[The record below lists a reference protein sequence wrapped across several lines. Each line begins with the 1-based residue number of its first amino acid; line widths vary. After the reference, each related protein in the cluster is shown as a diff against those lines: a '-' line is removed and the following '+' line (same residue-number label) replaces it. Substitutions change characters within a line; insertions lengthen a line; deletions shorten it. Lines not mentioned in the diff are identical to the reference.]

1 MQRALFARLI
11 VQDQPVILLD
21 EPFGAIDAATIDD
34 LLALIARWRAEG
46 RTVVAVLHELDIVR
60 RAFPRTLLLARE
72 CIFWGDTR
80 DALCEKNLIRARAMS
95 EAFDERARECLRD
108 EFDAEDQLHVH

>member
-1 MQRALFARLI
+1 M
-11 VQDQPVILLD
+11 QDQAVILLD
-21 EPFGAIDAATIDD
+21 EPFGAIDEATIDD

-60 RAFPRTLLLARE
+60 RAFPQTLLLARD

-80 DALCEKNLIRARAMS
+80 AALCAENLSRARAMS
-95 EAFDERARECLRD
+95 AAFDTGARECLRD
-108 EFDAEDQLHVH
+108 EPFGDEERADAF